1 LLRSAARSVV
11 RSADYSAGR
20 SSIVSDWSTEFDARS
35 SCPAA
40 ARCVLLDAGKYI
52 IGLPKKVHTAAQ
64 GQAAIEA
71 LILVA
76 DRGGPTMFARIG
88 VIKALN
94 SHVERSLIHRDGT
107 PQARNYESKQVWRDV
122 SRYAASLPAA
132 LPAAHS
138 HEPRPSA
145 LVADKPCHPRQAVP
159 SLAQASSDIPGIH
172 RRASRHHQYV

>member
-1 LLRSAARSVV
+1 VRPTIGVVDTSITLGASAVQLLRSAARSVV

-20 SSIVSDWSTEFDARS
+20 SSIVSDWSTEFDDRS

-40 ARCVLLDAGKYI
+40 ACCVLLDAGKYI

-94 SHVERSLIHRDGT
+94 SHVERMFD
-107 PQARNYESKQVWRDV
+107 P
-122 SRYAASLPAA
+122 SRWDAAGSEL
-132 LPAAHS
+132 
-138 HEPRPSA
+138 R
-145 LVADKPCHPRQAVP
+145 K
-159 SLAQASSDIPGIH
+159 
-172 RRASRHHQYV
+172 